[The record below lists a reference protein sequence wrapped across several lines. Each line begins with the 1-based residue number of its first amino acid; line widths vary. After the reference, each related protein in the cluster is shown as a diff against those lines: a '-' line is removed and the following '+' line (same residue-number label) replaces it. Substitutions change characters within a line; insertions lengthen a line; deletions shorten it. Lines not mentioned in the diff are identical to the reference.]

1 MIMPELPLGPGD
13 CIFYEYTEPNKAAGC
28 TFVFFNALTGD
39 IAGWEDVI
47 GPMVREKGHGTLLYN
62 MRGQTQSRFSRDLNL
77 DAGLIVEDAGQ
88 LLEQVKPVRPVF
100 VGLSIGG
107 LFAIRAW
114 LAGANALGIVLV
126 NTLRRNG
133 PRLQWIGDALV
144 RAAEVGGLDLFRD
157 LYLPLLMNEDW
168 QATNRVNFLKPGP
181 YEPIALD
188 SGHYKLLAEAGRSAD
203 WGVPYESLQLPVL
216 VVTGLQDRVFL
227 DLNDVDELFARL
239 PNARRVDMQ
248 DAGHL
253 IPMERPQALAE
264 ALLGFAKEL

>member
-1 MIMPELPLGPGD
+1 MIMPELPLGPQD
-13 CIFYEYTEPNKAAGC
+13 CIFYEYTEPNKGEGC

-39 IAGWEDVI
+39 IGGWENVI
-47 GPMVREKGHGTLLYN
+47 GPMLREKGHGTLLYN
-62 MRGQTQSRFSRDLNL
+62 MRGQTHSRFSKGLTL
-77 DAGLIVEDAGQ
+77 DADLIVKDAGQ

-114 LAGANALGIVLV
+114 LAGANGLGIVLI
-126 NTLRRNG
+126 NTLRRIG
-133 PRLQWIGDALV
+133 PRLQWIGDAFV

-168 QATNRVNFLKPGP
+168 QASNRVNFLKPGS
-181 YEPIALD
+181 YEPLASD

-203 WGVPYESLQLPVL
+203 WDIPYESLQLSVL

-239 PNARRVDMQ
+239 PNARRVDMY
-248 DAGHL
+248 DSGHL

-264 ALLGFAKEL
+264 VLLDFAGEL

>member
-1 MIMPELPLGPGD
+1 MPELPLGAED
-13 CIFYEYTEPNKAAGC
+13 CIFYEYTDPKEAEGC

-39 IAGWEDVI
+39 ISGWENVI

-62 MRGQTQSRFSRDLNL
+62 MRGQSHSRFSKGLTL
-77 DAGLIVEDAGQ
+77 DAELIVEDARR
-88 LLEQVKPVRPVF
+88 LLEQVKPARPVF

-107 LFAIRAW
+107 LFAVRAW
-114 LAGANALGIVLV
+114 LAGANALGIVLI

-144 RAAEVGGLDLFRD
+144 RATEVGGLDLFRD
-157 LYLPLLMNEDW
+157 LYLPLLMNETW
-168 QATNRVNFLKPGP
+168 QAGNRENFLKPEP
-181 YEPIALD
+181 YEPLPLD

-203 WGVPYESLQLPVL
+203 WEIPYETLQLPIL

-239 PNARRVDMQ
+239 PNARRADMR

-253 IPMERPQALAE
+253 IPMERPEALAE
-264 ALLGFAKEL
+264 ALLDFEKEL

>member
-1 MIMPELPLGPGD
+1 MIMPELRLGPRD
-13 CIFYEYTEPNKAAGC
+13 SILYEYTEPNKTSGC

-39 IAGWEDVI
+39 IGGWEDVI
-47 GPMVREKGHGTLLYN
+47 GSMVREKGHGTLLYN
-62 MRGQTQSRFSRDLNL
+62 MRGQSRSLFSKGLNL
-77 DAGLIVEDAGQ
+77 DADLIVEDASR
-88 LLEQVKPVRPVF
+88 LLGQVKPVRPIF

-107 LFAIRAW
+107 LFAIRAC

-144 RAAEVGGLDLFRD
+144 RAAEAGGLDLFRD

-168 QATNRVNFLKPGP
+168 QATNRVNFLRPEP
-181 YEPIALD
+181 YEPMALD
-188 SGHYKLLAEAGRSAD
+188 SGRYKLLAEAGRSAD
-203 WGVPYESLQLPVL
+203 WEVPYESLQLPVL

-227 DLNDVDELFARL
+227 DLNVVDELFARL
-239 PNARRVDMQ
+239 PDARRVDMD

-253 IPMERPQALAE
+253 IPMERPQALAG
-264 ALLGFAKEL
+264 ALLDFAREL

>member
-1 MIMPELPLGPGD
+1 MTELPLGPED
-13 CIFYEYTEPNKAAGC
+13 CLFYEYTEPNKAAGC

-39 IAGWEDVI
+39 ISGWENVI

-62 MRGQTQSRFSRDLNL
+62 MRGQSDSRFSKGLTL
-77 DAGLIVEDAGQ
+77 DADLIVEDAGH
-88 LLEQVKPVRPVF
+88 LLEQAKPARPVF

-114 LAGANALGIVLV
+114 LAGANALGIVLI
-126 NTLRRNG
+126 NTLRRDG

-157 LYLPLLMNEDW
+157 LYLPLLMNENW
-168 QATNRVNFLKPGP
+168 QAGNRVNFLKPEP
-181 YEPIALD
+181 YEPLALD

-203 WGVPYESLQLPVL
+203 WDLPYESLQIPIL

-227 DLNDVDELFARL
+227 DLNDVDELFVRL
-239 PNARRVDMQ
+239 PNARRVDMD

-253 IPMERPQALAE
+253 IPMERPEALAE
-264 ALLGFAKEL
+264 ALLDFAKEL

>member
-13 CIFYEYTEPNKAAGC
+13 CIFYEYTGPKKEEGC

-39 IAGWEDVI
+39 ISGWENVI

-62 MRGQTQSRFSRDLNL
+62 MRGQSQSRFSQGLTL
-77 DAGLIVEDAGQ
+77 DGDLIVEDAGR

-107 LFAIRAW
+107 LFAVQAYVS
-114 LAGANALGIVLV
+114 GANALGIVLI
-126 NTLRRNG
+126 NTLRRIG

-144 RAAEVGGLDLFRD
+144 RAAEVGGLDIFRD

-168 QATNRVNFLKPGP
+168 QASNRVNFLKPEP
-181 YEPIALD
+181 YEPLALD
-188 SGHYKLLAEAGRSAD
+188 SGHYKLLAEAGRSAN
-203 WGVPYESLQLPVL
+203 WEVPYESLQLPVL

-227 DLNDVDELFARL
+227 DHNDVDELFARL
-239 PNARRVDMQ
+239 PNARRVDMH

-253 IPMERPQALAE
+253 IPMERPQSLAE
-264 ALLGFAKEL
+264 ALLDFAREL